1 MLEKLF
7 KIKENGSSVR
17 REIVA
22 GFTTFTTLSY
32 IIFVQPTLLKIAGM
46 DEGAVMVATCLSSA
60 GATILM
66 AFMTNTLSRLHL
78 GWG

>member
-32 IIFVQPTLLKIAGM
+32 IIFVQPTLLKIRRYG
-46 DEGAVMVATCLSSA
+46 
-60 GATILM
+60 
-66 AFMTNTLSRLHL
+66 
-78 GWG
+78 